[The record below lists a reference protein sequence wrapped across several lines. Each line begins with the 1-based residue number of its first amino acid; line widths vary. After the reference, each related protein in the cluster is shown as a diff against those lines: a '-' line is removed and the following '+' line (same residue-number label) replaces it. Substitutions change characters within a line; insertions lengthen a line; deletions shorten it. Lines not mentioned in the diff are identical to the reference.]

1 MSGAGSD
8 DGRVEERRDPR
19 RARGRA
25 AEDAAARFLGRH
37 GYEVIARNVWLC
49 GAELDLV
56 ALDGDAVV
64 FVEVR
69 SRSNRR
75 FGTPAETVR
84 ARKIG
89 RVARAAQAYLVLNG
103 LAHVP
108 ARFDVVGVDMTS
120 GAPVCSLIRSAF
132 ESPF

>member
-1 MSGAGSD
+1 VQHA
-8 DGRVEERRDPR
+8 RDPR
-19 RARGRA
+19 LARGRA
-25 AEDAAARFLGRH
+25 AEAAAASFLSRQ
-37 GYEVIARNVWLC
+37 GYDVVARNVWLC
-49 GAELDLV
+49 GAELDLI
-56 ALDGDAVV
+56 AWDGDVVV

-89 RVARAAQAYLVLNG
+89 RIARAAQAWLALNG
-103 LAHVP
+103 LAAAP
-108 ARFDVVGVDMTS
+108 ARFDVVGVDWTS
-120 GAPVCSLIRSAF
+120 GRAVCTLVRSAF

>member
-1 MSGAGSD
+1 MQ
-8 DGRVEERRDPR
+8 RRDPR
-19 RARGRA
+19 LARGRA
-25 AEDAAARFLGRH
+25 AEAAAARFLGRQ
-37 GYEVIARNVWLC
+37 GYEIVARNVWLC

-56 ALDGDAVV
+56 AREDDTLV

-75 FGTPAETVR
+75 FGTAAETVR
-84 ARKIG
+84 ARKIA
-89 RVARAAQAYLVLNG
+89 RVARAAQAYLALHG
-103 LAHVP
+103 LSSAP

-120 GAPVCSLIRSAF
+120 GVPVCTLVRSAF

>member
-1 MSGAGSD
+1 MARRS
-8 DGRVEERRDPR
+8 ERRDPR

-25 AEDAAARFLGRH
+25 AEDAAASFLVRQ
-37 GYEVIARNVWLC
+37 GYELVARNVWLC
-49 GAELDLV
+49 GAEIDLV
-56 ALDGDAVV
+56 ARDGDVVV

-84 ARKIG
+84 ARKIA
-89 RVARAAQAYLVLNG
+89 RIARAAQAYLALHG
-103 LAHVP
+103 LARAP

-120 GAPVCSLIRSAF
+120 GAPVCALVRSAF

>member
-1 MSGAGSD
+1 
-8 DGRVEERRDPR
+8 VQRRDPR
-19 RARGRA
+19 IARGRA
-25 AEDAAARFLGRH
+25 AEDAAARFLGRQ
-37 GYEVIARNVWLC
+37 GYEVLARNVWLC

-56 ALDGDAVV
+56 AFDGEVVV

-75 FGTPAETVR
+75 FGAPAETVR
-84 ARKIG
+84 ARKIA
-89 RVARAAQAYLVLNG
+89 RVARAAQAYLVLKG

-120 GAPVCSLIRSAF
+120 GVPVCSLVRGAF